1 MQIRPTAKAAA
12 AAVATVLVAGLALP
26 TQAAAPAPAARPA
39 AGSSAGGLSA
49 DDRATLQRYA
59 EDTWASFVAM
69 TDEAS
74 GMPADKLKHD
84 GTTSVQTS
92 TTNIGAYMWSAVVA
106 EELGIIER
114 AELVDRLS
122 VTLDTLEGL
131 ERHEESGQFYNWYDH
146 HTGEVITTWPDDG
159 STVVPHLSSVD
170 NGWLATG
177 LKVVAEAVPELA
189 EPAGALYESM
199 DFGFYYRPE
208 VNRILF
214 HYAPST
220 GAAPCCYDTLVSESR
235 IATYIGIAKGELP
248 RKTYFGTWRSF
259 PNTCDWSWT
268 EQKSQGEH
276 RTYLR
281 QQVWEGSYQYRGIE
295 VVPGWGGS
303 MFEALMPSLFV
314 PEESWGRRSWAVNHP
329 NTVQAHIEHGMEEA
343 QYGYWGFSPSNNT
356 NGGYNVY
363 GVDAIGMDPNGYPS
377 NNDATLVDYGWEGC
391 DKPAQ
396 PLPGPEDYTNGV
408 VTPHASFLALRY
420 APEEAMENLANLESD
435 FDIYS
440 QWGFRDAVNVDT
452 GTVDEWFLSLD
463 QGMVMGAIGNALADD
478 VLRDAF
484 VTPQLQARVKPVIA
498 MEEFTNYR

>member
-1 MQIRPTAKAAA
+1 MQLRPRMKAAA
-12 AAVATVLVAGLALP
+12 TAAATILVAGLALP
-26 TQAAAPAPAARPA
+26 TQAAPPAPAQAVADRP
-39 AGSSAGGLSA
+39 GDGLSWA
-49 DDRATLQRYA
+49 DRATLLRYA

-74 GMPADKLKHD
+74 GMPADKLKAD

-106 EELGIIER
+106 EELDIIDR
-114 AELVDRLS
+114 DELVDRLS
-122 VTLDTLEGL
+122 VTLETLAGL
-131 ERHEESGQFYNWYDH
+131 ERDEGSGQFFNWYDH
-146 HTGEVITTWPDDG
+146 HTGEVITVWPDDG
-159 STVVPHLSSVD
+159 STVIPHYSSVD

-177 LKVVAEAVPELA
+177 LQVVREAVPELA
-189 EPAGALYESM
+189 EPAGELFDSM

-235 IATYIGIAKGELP
+235 IATYIGIAKGEIP
-248 RKTYFGTWRSF
+248 RKAYFGTFRSF
-259 PNTCDWSWT
+259 PNTCDWDWT
-268 EQKSQGEH
+268 EQKSVGEY
-276 RTYLR
+276 RSYLG
-281 QQVWEGSYQYRGIE
+281 QNVWEGAYQYRGMEI
-295 VVPGWGGS
+295 VPAWGGS

-329 NTVQAHIEHGMEEA
+329 NYVQAHIEHGLEEA

-363 GVDAIGMDPNGYPS
+363 GVEAIGMDPNGYPS

-396 PLPGPEDYTNGV
+396 PLPEPEDYTNGV

-420 APEEAMENLANLESD
+420 APEETMENLRNLESD
-435 FDIYS
+435 FAIYS
-440 QWGFRDAVNVDT
+440 DWGFRDAVNVDT
-452 GTVDEWFLSLD
+452 GTVDQWFLSLD
-463 QGMVMGAIGNALADD
+463 QGMIMGAIGNALAGDL
-478 VLRDAF
+478 LRDAF
-484 VTPQLQARVKPVIA
+484 VTPELSSRVKPVIA